1 MRIPIACHRLTV
13 TLLTVAGAMVL
24 ALVGLVGCGP
34 PPAPPVVS
42 LRRPPPSPRP
52 APPAPDPQLGALP
65 VPAAVLDALP
75 RGRRDPFAPPPAPAT
90 VPASVPASVPA
101 AVPTKGP
108 AKAALPTTLPTVQL
122 TGVALVEGQALAF
135 VSHNGDSGPVAVG
148 DRGGVGGS
156 RKPWLPRDWAVQ
168 AIDVGAG
175 SLRLQGPP
183 PRRAALTVQL

>member
-1 MRIPIACHRLTV
+1 VRIPIACHRLTV

-108 AKAALPTTLPTVQL
+108 AKAALPPALPTVHL
-122 TGVALVEGQALAF
+122 TGVALVNGQALAF

-175 SLRLQGPP
+175 ALRLQGPP
-183 PRRAALTVQL
+183 PRSAGLTVRL

>member
-13 TLLTVAGAMVL
+13 TRLTVAGAMVL

-75 RGRRDPFAPPPAPAT
+75 RGRRDPFAPPPATATDPA
-90 VPASVPASVPA
+90 AVPA

-108 AKAALPTTLPTVQL
+108 AKAALPTVQL

>member
-1 MRIPIACHRLTV
+1 
-13 TLLTVAGAMVL
+13 MVL
-24 ALVGLVGCGP
+24 ALVGLAGCGP
-34 PPAPPVVS
+34 PPEPPVVS
-42 LRRPPPSPRP
+42 VRRPAPAPRP

-75 RGRRDPFAPPPAPAT
+75 RGRRDPFAPPPPAAPPPATAPTSRAPAPV
-90 VPASVPASVPA
+90 VPPSPGSSPA
-101 AVPTKGP
+101 AVPTP
-108 AKAALPTTLPTVQL
+108 PALPTVHL
-122 TGVALVEGQALAF
+122 TGVAQVNGQALAF

-175 SLRLQGPP
+175 ALRLQGPP
-183 PRRAALTVQL
+183 PRSAGLTVRL